1 MSRRGAARI
10 RLALVMGIGA
20 ALLGTGVA
28 LAQTSEVIVA
38 NADETFSKAIYTA
51 DQGAVVQFQNNGGTH
66 NVTARQNGPGGDP
79 LFQSADTSGGA
90 TTPVNGTSFLGAGDY
105 AFYCMFHPDTMNAT
119 LRVTGAGTAQ
129 PRPQASLTLPRKSLS
144 RAIKKGIAVSITAN
158 VPIDGVKL
166 AAKFGKATIGKATVS
181 LVAGS
186 QIKLIKLSKAGKRKL
201 AGRDT
206 AKVTVLAEI
215 PFSSPASAKAKLT

>member
-1 MSRRGAARI
+1 
-10 RLALVMGIGA
+10 MGIGA
-20 ALLGTGVA
+20 ALLGTGAA
-28 LAQTSEVIVA
+28 LAQSSEVIVA

-51 DQGAVVQFQNNGGTH
+51 DQGAVVQFQNNGGTTH
-66 NVTARQNGPGGDP
+66 NVTARQNGPGGSP
-79 LFQSADTSGGA
+79 LFRSANTSAGA
-90 TTPVNGTSFLGAGDY
+90 TPVNGTQFLSAGDY
-105 AFYCMFHPDTMNAT
+105 AFYCTFHPDTMNAT
-119 LRVTGAGTAQ
+119 LRVTGAGSAA

-144 RAIKKGIAVSITAN
+144 KAIKKGIAVSITAN
-158 VPIDGVKL
+158 IPIDGVKL

-206 AKVTVLAEI
+206 AMVTVTAEV
-215 PFSSPASAKAKLT
+215 PSGSPASAKAKLS

>member
-1 MSRRGAARI
+1 
-10 RLALVMGIGA
+10 MGIGA

-28 LAQTSEVIVA
+28 LAQTSEVVVA
-38 NADETFSKAIYTA
+38 NANETFSKAIYTA

-66 NVTARQNGPGGDP
+66 NVTARQNGPGGNP
-79 LFQSADTSGGA
+79 LFRSANTSGGA
-90 TTPVNGTSFLGAGDY
+90 TPVNGTPFLGAGDY
-105 AFYCMFHPDTMNAT
+105 AFYCTFHPDTMNAT

-144 RAIKKGIAVSITAN
+144 KAIKKGIAVSITAN

-181 LVAGS
+181 LVGGS
-186 QIKLIKLSKAGKRKL
+186 QIKVIKLSKAGKRKL

-206 AKVTVLAEI
+206 AKVSVLAEI